1 MHHLKCIYKNLYNCL
16 AYKQSL
22 HHLLLYWLLLF
33 TLYIYTIY
41 NAFACLSL
49 HYNYNIVK
57 LSILYVLTT
66 KHCTH
71 INYKTILEFSWPI
84 CHLIDYL
91 LLYITSTSA
100 GLIAFILCLLATALT
115 FICIIYKICSH
126 LSAI

>member
-1 MHHLKCIYKNLYNCL
+1 MHHLKCIYQNLYNCL

-22 HHLLLYWLLLF
+22 CHLLLYWLLLF
-33 TLYIYTIY
+33 VLYIYIIY
-41 NAFACLSL
+41 NAFAGLSL

-71 INYKTILEFSWPI
+71 INHKNILEFLWPI

-91 LLYITSTSA
+91 LLYINSASA
-100 GLIAFILCLLATALT
+100 GLIAFILCLLATALI